1 MKKKFILIGLA
12 MSGFALSQNN
22 CPNIQDV
29 SWVLGDE
36 NQKYVVSLTNKEAY
50 WEMFSWSDHSVK
62 RDTFIVSS
70 NYPLYHLIDE
80 TEWEKNCINC
90 DEID

>member
-22 CPNIQDV
+22 CPNIQDI

-36 NQKYVVSLTNKEAY
+36 NQKYVVSLLDSEIY
-50 WEMFSWSDHSVK
+50 LS
-62 RDTFIVSS
+62 
-70 NYPLYHLIDE
+70 LIH
-80 TEWEKNCINC
+80 I
-90 DEID
+90 

>member
-22 CPNIQDV
+22 CPNIQDI
-29 SWVLGDE
+29 SWVLDDNGE
-36 NQKYVVSLTNKEAY
+36 KYVVSLTDDEVYNDEL
-50 WEMFSWSDHSVK
+50 DNSVK
-62 RDTFIVSS
+62 RDTFYVDTK
-70 NYPLYHLIDE
+70 HLRGALLMED
-80 TEWEKNCINC
+80 EWEENCMNC

>member
-22 CPNIQDV
+22 CPNIQDI
-29 SWVLGDE
+29 SWVLDDNGE
-36 NQKYVVSLTNKEAY
+36 KYIVSLTDDEVYNDEL
-50 WEMFSWSDHSVK
+50 DNSVK
-62 RDTFIVSS
+62 RDTFYVDTKHSRGV
-70 NYPLYHLIDE
+70 LLMED
-80 TEWEKNCINC
+80 EWEENCMNC

>member
-22 CPNIQDV
+22 CPLVEEI

-36 NQKYVVSLTNKEAY
+36 NQKYVVSLLDSEIY
-50 WEMFSWSDHSVK
+50 SDKLDTSVE
-62 RDTFIVSS
+62 RDTFMVSS
-70 NYPLYHLIDE
+70 NYPLFHLIDE
-80 TEWEKNCINC
+80 TEWEECQNC